1 MPGAISLQGIYS
13 WSWEAQTDQITVSSG
28 ARQLLCW
35 PSNGFIGTRAAFAV
49 HVNDLLQGGM
59 TMTQP
64 QVEKQTP
71 SHPNDETLACALK
84 ALTLDAAPFDLEF
97 KLKSNCTTPQWIQLT
112 GQAEHALNGQLNRIW
127 GELRDV
133 SEQKNG
139 VEHYRALSTQLAITL
154 QSVTDPFFT
163 LDHAWRFTY
172 LNPAAEELLGRRF
185 SDLMGKS
192 LWVEFPQALGTEFQ
206 REYERAFAESVPVE
220 FEAYYAPLQRWRYVK
235 AYPSAQGLAV
245 HFRDI
250 TQSRALQKALADSE
264 TRHRLLF
271 EHSGDAMMEVLPDA
285 TVLKANAAACALFG
299 MTEEEICAAGQLRM
313 VAPEDRRLPNWLERY
328 QKHGRPQAF
337 MTGQWTMLRK
347 GGERFEVGF
356 SSTQYTTQDGT
367 RLKTMTFRDITAALR
382 HEQDM
387 QARNAE
393 LDERVRQ
400 RTESLEK
407 ANSELKRIAYSL
419 AHDLR
424 QPITTIGG
432 FSGRLQKL
440 LAGHADEKV
449 LHVVR
454 RIQLAAHQMAQYQD
468 ALLAL
473 ASITQVQLHL
483 TEVDMSEIATSVLAA
498 LQAKDPQRAV
508 NLSIASGLR
517 GRGDYKL
524 LSVVLGH
531 LLGNAWKFT
540 SKRAVADIALTVQT
554 RSQEEL
560 IYCIRDNG
568 AGFNP
573 AYADKLFVNFQ
584 RLHSPEEFPGIGAG
598 LAYVSRIIERHGGR
612 VWAESMEGQG
622 AAFFFTLEAGPH

>member
-1 MPGAISLQGIYS
+1 
-13 WSWEAQTDQITVSSG
+13 
-28 ARQLLCW
+28 
-35 PSNGFIGTRAAFAV
+35 
-49 HVNDLLQGGM
+49 M

-64 QVEKQTP
+64 QAEAFKP
-71 SHPNDETLACALK
+71 LHPTDDTLGMAAALPAASPDTRAALARVVKACIR
-84 ALTLDAAPFDLEF
+84 DAAPFELEF
-97 KLKSNCTTPQWIQLT
+97 SIQNHGATPQWIQLT
-112 GQAEHALNGQLNRIW
+112 GQAEHALNGQLSRIR

-139 VEHYRALSTQLAITL
+139 VEHYRALSTQLAATL
-154 QSVTDPFFT
+154 QSVTDAFFT
-163 LDHAWRFTY
+163 LDRAWRFTY
-172 LNPAAEELLGRRF
+172 LNRAAEELFGRRF

-192 LWVEFPQALGTEFQ
+192 IWAEFPHQVGTDFQ
-206 REYERAFAESVPVE
+206 REFERAFAESVAVE
-220 FEAYYAPLQRWRYVK
+220 FEPFYAPLQCWRYVK
-235 AYPSAQGLAV
+235 AFPSAQGLAV

-250 TQSRALQKALADSE
+250 TESRATQKALADSE

-271 EHSGDAMMEVLPDA
+271 ENSGDAMMEVRPDA

-299 MTEEEICAAGQLRM
+299 MTEEEICAAGHLDM
-313 VAPEDRRLPNWLERY
+313 VAPEDLRLPHWLERY

-347 GGERFEVGF
+347 GGERFEVAF

-367 RLKTMTFRDITAALR
+367 ELKTMTFRDMTAALR

-407 ANSELKRIAYSL
+407 ANSELKRLAYSL

-432 FSGRLQKL
+432 FSGWLEKL
-440 LAGHADEKV
+440 LAGHADEKI

-454 RIQLAAHQMAQYQD
+454 RIRLAAHQMAECQD

-473 ASITQVQLHL
+473 ASIAQVELHL
-483 TEVDMSEIATSVLAA
+483 AEVDVSALAASVLAG
-498 LQAKDPQRAV
+498 LRAKDPGRVVNAV
-508 NLSIASGLR
+508 IAPGLQ
-517 GRGDYKL
+517 GQGDARL
-524 LSVVLGH
+524 LGVVLGH

-540 SKRAVADIALTVQT
+540 RGRAMADIALTAETRPQGQT
-554 RSQEEL
+554 V
-560 IYCIRDNG
+560 YCVRDNG

-573 AYADKLFVNFQ
+573 AYADKLFVSFQ
-584 RLHSPEEFPGIGAG
+584 RLHSPEEFPGIGIG
-598 LAYVSRIIERHGGR
+598 LVQVSRIIERHGGR
-612 VWAESMEGQG
+612 VWAESVEGQG
-622 AAFFFTLEAGPH
+622 AAFFFTLGVGPQEPSF